1 MEYEQECIKQFDVS
15 VVVSLIDRDYLIKN
29 KDEKTREKVK
39 VISHGVL
46 DAFLQYDSQ
55 VYNKNLIVFIG
66 NLRTHQNND
75 AILYFVKKFILL

>member
-1 MEYEQECIKQFDVS
+1 M
-15 VVVSLIDRDYLIKN
+15 
-29 KDEKTREKVK
+29 KTREKVK

-75 AILYFVKKFILL
+75 AILYFVKNLSSYKIAPLHGNIAHCRRKPI